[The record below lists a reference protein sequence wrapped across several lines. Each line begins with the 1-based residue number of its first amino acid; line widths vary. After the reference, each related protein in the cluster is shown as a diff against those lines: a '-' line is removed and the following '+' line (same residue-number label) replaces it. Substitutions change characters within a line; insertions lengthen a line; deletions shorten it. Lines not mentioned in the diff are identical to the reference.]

1 MRFSTLFLK
10 STIIFLALAVF
21 TVCFWLP
28 VLAERAAELNP
39 TYAYL
44 KYPVL
49 LGLYVTTIPYFYAL
63 HQTFQLLDFI
73 RDGKAF
79 SSCPI
84 ASLEKIK
91 RCAIGILVIY
101 VLGMTCLALLQ
112 ALHPGVAI
120 IGIGIIFITIVIVL
134 LATLFQQLLQN
145 ALEIKLEIDLT
156 V

>member
-10 STIIFLALAVF
+10 STIIFLALTVF

-84 ASLEKIK
+84 EIGRASCREIVCISLI
-91 RCAIGILVIY
+91 VVSY
-101 VLGMTCLALLQ
+101 V
-112 ALHPGVAI
+112 
-120 IGIGIIFITIVIVL
+120 
-134 LATLFQQLLQN
+134 
-145 ALEIKLEIDLT
+145 
-156 V
+156 